1 MRKIFER
8 MSAVALAALLM
19 TVSLTACD
27 KPVKLSAESEPEATV
42 VISEMPLVEPELEP
56 EPEPEPEPQVFNV
69 KLCAVG
75 DDLIHDN
82 LINSGKQEDG
92 TYNYDHFYE
101 HVLDQLAQYDI
112 RVINQET
119 VLVNDPGSYSGYPRF
134 GSPYEVGE
142 AVIKAGFNV
151 VTHATNHSYDKG
163 VNGVLSSVA
172 FWREHPDILM
182 VGMYDNEEDF
192 NTIPVKEFN
201 GIKIAFLN
209 YTYGLNGLAL
219 PDDKQYLVNTL
230 YDDDKVA
237 ADIAKARELADFVI
251 VFPHWGTEYVYE
263 ATTYQRNEAKIFV
276 DAGADLIIGAHPHVV
291 EPMEIL
297 VAEDG
302 REVPCYW
309 SLGNFISSQSEV
321 PRMLGAMAEVE
332 IEMTEGDERAHL
344 VSAEMEPI
352 MTFISKDTK
361 FITTYMLK
369 DVTEEIASEHW
380 LTKKGLTVEKIQ
392 ALYDDI
398 TGAGEE

>member
-230 YDDDKVA
+230 YDDDKIVS
-237 ADIAKARELADFVI
+237 DIQKARELADFVI

-263 ATTYQRNEAKIFV
+263 ATTYQRSEAKIFV

-291 EPMEIL
+291 EPLEIL
-297 VAEDG
+297 VADDG

-398 TGAGEE
+398 TGAEEE

>member
-1 MRKIFER
+1 
-8 MSAVALAALLM
+8 
-19 TVSLTACD
+19 
-27 KPVKLSAESEPEATV
+27 
-42 VISEMPLVEPELEP
+42 MPLWIT
-56 EPEPEPEPQVFNV
+56 
-69 KLCAVG
+69 A
-75 DDLIHDN
+75 
-82 LINSGKQEDG
+82 
-92 TYNYDHFYE
+92 
-101 HVLDQLAQYDI
+101 
-112 RVINQET
+112 
-119 VLVNDPGSYSGYPRF
+119 
-134 GSPYEVGE
+134 
-142 AVIKAGFNV
+142 KAKGFNV
-151 VTHATNHSYDKG
+151 ITHATNHSFDKNVKG
-163 VNGVLSSVA
+163 VESSVA
-172 FWREHPDILM
+172 FWREHPEVLM

-192 NTIPVKEFN
+192 NEIPVKDFG

-209 YTYGLNGLAL
+209 YTYGLNGFQL
-219 PDDKQYLVNTL
+219 PEDNQYLVNTL

-237 ADIAKARELADFVI
+237 SDIQRARELADFVI

-263 ATTYQRNEAKIFV
+263 ATTYQRGEAKIFV

-291 EPMEIL
+291 EPLEIL
-297 VAEDG
+297 TAEDG

-321 PRMLGAMAEVE
+321 PRMLGAMAEVT

-361 FITTYMLK
+361 FITSYMLK

-398 TGAGEE
+398 TGAEEEE